1 MASSTKMTVVFLIND
16 SKAAY
21 DWFLGSE
28 TISSILWRILR
39 SLLIEVNKGLQFL
52 NNIFRALLPIFLLIW
67 FALWILDLEDLKG
80 LQKYLKW
87 WVLFCFVMI
96 GVSQGLSALI
106 SAKIG

>member
-1 MASSTKMTVVFLIND
+1 MTVVFLIND

-21 DWFLGSE
+21 DCFLGSG

-52 NNIFRALLPIFLLIW
+52 NRMFRSLLPIFLLIW

-87 WVLFCFVMI
+87 WIIFCFVMI
-96 GVSQGLSALI
+96 GISQGVSALI
-106 SAKIG
+106 NAKIG